1 MDDLSSYLD
10 QNAPGILLF
19 GKARMAMLD
28 IASGFWGLR
37 RQVESILGSRL
48 ADSIFQQ
55 AGVNGGASFASHFMP
70 GTPETPEKALRDCI
84 AAYQAAGFG
93 KYSLEELIQDDSR
106 RDDPSRLKIV
116 IRGEDTFESW
126 AVRQQG
132 TTTDHPTCS
141 YSSGVLVGFVNV
153 LLGRKDVVCA
163 EEMCQAQGDPC
174 CSFTL
179 VPADTVQD
187 QTVVAMS
194 PDPGL
199 ERQINL
205 LDLLFERMPMAIAIL
220 DEAFS
225 IRRYNRTFEDYSR
238 RYQPESGEPLHPG
251 VNYFDHIPGTER
263 LVKPMFEAVLGGETV
278 REQSV
283 LLETGSRSTYWDL
296 VLAPILDGEQVSG
309 ILMVSIDATDREQAV
324 RQLQETLVQLKTRE
338 ERLSLVMEGIND
350 GVWDWKIPQN
360 RVYFSPRWKEM
371 LGYQVQDLENSF
383 QTWEKL
389 IHPDDQ
395 EKTRTAI
402 EEYLSGERDRYY
414 LEHRLKHKDGTYRWI
429 LARGKVIRDQQGQPK
444 RMVGSHTDI
453 TEQKL
458 AEKALK
464 ESEASIRTLIENAR
478 NFAVYQVKVDPSQP
492 LKGKVVFVSPSLRE
506 IFGVEDIE
514 NLGSWFRH
522 LHPEDE
528 ERVLAA
534 HYRALQEK
542 KSYREITRWFNPRKQ
557 RWIYVQT
564 ASSPVFN
571 QDGELTHFNG
581 LIIDISEQKQ
591 AELELER
598 RARFEALITEISTRF
613 INLDP
618 REIDQGITQA
628 LGEVSRFMDVDRGYV
643 FRYSSDRKTMSNT
656 HEWCREGIEP
666 QLQRMQDLSL
676 EVLSWSNQILL
687 NGEVLAI
694 PDVDALPTEAAA
706 EKGEFR
712 GQKIQSLVCAPM
724 IYRGETIGFV
734 GFDAVRERR
743 DWDAESFQQ
752 LEMLAS
758 IITNA
763 LEHKRFQAIQ
773 SGQRQFLELL
783 AAGEGFQ
790 ETLDSLLQLIED
802 QWPGMHGL
810 VLLLDEESRRLRVGA
825 SVSLPAPY
833 LDSLEGLEIGPQMGS
848 CGTAC
853 YTGERVIV
861 EDIETDSRWEGL
873 RDLALQFGLKACW
886 SEPIFAQDGAVMG
899 SFAMYYRHPRTPSPE
914 ELRTIQI
921 GAHLAGVA
929 IEQRRAKQALQ
940 ESQRTLLTLMSNL
953 PGMAYRCKNDRRW
966 TMEFVSQGST
976 ALTGHSPQDL
986 IDSSRVSYGELIH
999 PEDREEVWKTIQQ
1012 AVNEGEAF
1020 RISYRIRVDGKQK
1033 WVWEQ
1038 GRGVYDAAGKLQAVE
1053 GFILDITE
1061 RVEARE
1067 LLEQRVEERT
1077 NELATLLDISHNLTS
1092 TLELSTLLDQIL
1104 DQLSGVLTYNAAS
1117 IMVLEEDILQIIA
1130 YRGPISLD
1138 EAQQLRFPLSEAG
1151 ANRAVIERREPVIIE
1166 DIYADTPLAEAIRA
1180 TAGKDLESVFAYLR
1194 CWMGIPLIVKDQL
1207 IGMLTLDQDQPGY
1220 YTPEHAE
1227 LAMAFA
1233 NQVAVAIE
1241 NARLYQETERRARE
1255 SEALFSVQQAITSR
1269 LEMDEVLQMIAD
1281 EARRLTRTDISAVY
1295 LLEGEELVISYV
1307 SGDVPDSI
1315 RGYRLSLEDSIA
1327 GQVVLDRQAILV
1339 QDTWEDDR
1347 VDRSASDQ
1355 VQARSLLIAPLVSGE
1370 DTIGTITVANR
1381 TPGGFNSED
1390 ERLLTTLAANV
1401 VISLE
1406 NARLY
1411 EAEQERRQV
1420 AEGLRDILA
1429 VLNSDRPLEDILRQ
1443 VIRQAVQLSGADAGA
1458 MYALVEESSLV
1469 GVISEYQMPEA
1480 FSSLS
1485 TFPLS
1490 NVPAHGNILQG
1501 DHFIMEEIEPLNEEE
1516 RSELSN
1522 FSRLI
1527 SQHFQAS
1534 LTIPVV
1540 VKEAIFGAIT
1550 LYYQRPRRFS
1560 KEEIRLAYSFA
1571 DQAALA
1577 IENADLRIQAE
1588 QSAVAE
1594 ERNRLARDLHDAVTQ
1609 TLFSASLIAEVLPRI
1624 WEKDPAAGRS
1634 RLEELRQLTR
1644 GALAEMRT
1652 LLMELRPKS
1661 VLETA
1666 FDELLEQLTSAFNG
1680 RTRIPIEYNLDSQ
1693 GEVPDPVKVALYRIL
1708 QEALNNIA
1716 KHARAEQVSIDIR
1729 LRQDCARVKIIDNGK
1744 GFDPDAIPADSLG
1757 LGIMKERAAEINAEF
1772 AITSELDKGTEI
1784 AVVWTADEEKNHE

>member
-1 MDDLSSYLD
+1 MNPTSNQSSRKDHPPLESSFTETSSFAFYQIDID
-10 QNAPGILLF
+10 QELPYQ
-19 GKARMAMLD
+19 GKVAFVSPNL
-28 IASGFWGLR
+28 G
-37 RQVESILGSRL
+37 EILGIK
-48 ADSIFQQ
+48 AVEHFP
-55 AGVNGGASFASHFMP
+55 AWFSH
-70 GTPETPEKALRDCI
+70 
-84 AAYQAAGFG
+84 
-93 KYSLEELIQDDSR
+93 
-106 RDDPSRLKIV
+106 
-116 IRGEDTFESW
+116 
-126 AVRQQG
+126 
-132 TTTDHPTCS
+132 
-141 YSSGVLVGFVNV
+141 
-153 LLGRKDVVCA
+153 
-163 EEMCQAQGDPC
+163 
-174 CSFTL
+174 
-179 VPADTVQD
+179 
-187 QTVVAMS
+187 
-194 PDPGL
+194 
-199 ERQINL
+199 
-205 LDLLFERMPMAIAIL
+205 
-220 DEAFS
+220 
-225 IRRYNRTFEDYSR
+225 
-238 RYQPESGEPLHPG
+238 
-251 VNYFDHIPGTER
+251 
-263 LVKPMFEAVLGGETV
+263 
-278 REQSV
+278 
-283 LLETGSRSTYWDL
+283 
-296 VLAPILDGEQVSG
+296 
-309 ILMVSIDATDREQAV
+309 
-324 RQLQETLVQLKTRE
+324 
-338 ERLSLVMEGIND
+338 
-350 GVWDWKIPQN
+350 
-360 RVYFSPRWKEM
+360 
-371 LGYQVQDLENSF
+371 
-383 QTWEKL
+383 
-389 IHPDDQ
+389 IHPED
-395 EKTRTAI
+395 K
-402 EEYLSGERDRYY
+402 ERVVSA
-414 LEHRLKHKDGTYRWI
+414 HTQSLKESTHYSDTYRWYHPRREEWI
-429 LARGKVIRDQQGQPK
+429 HLYVSSSPVLTQEGE
-444 RMVGSHTDI
+444 GSKSTGLVVDI
-453 TEQKL
+453 TEQTRAQRSL
-458 AEKALK
+458 SRRVEF
-464 ESEASIRTLIENAR
+464 ES
-478 NFAVYQVKVDPSQP
+478 
-492 LKGKVVFVSPSLRE
+492 
-506 IFGVEDIE
+506 
-514 NLGSWFRH
+514 
-522 LHPEDE
+522 
-528 ERVLAA
+528 
-534 HYRALQEK
+534 
-542 KSYREITRWFNPRKQ
+542 
-557 RWIYVQT
+557 
-564 ASSPVFN
+564 
-571 QDGELTHFNG
+571 
-581 LIIDISEQKQ
+581 
-591 AELELER
+591 
-598 RARFEALITEISTRF
+598 LITEISSRF

-618 REIDQGITQA
+618 GEIDQGITQA
-628 LGEVSRFMDVDRGYV
+628 LGEVSQFMDVDRGYV
-643 FRYSSDRKTMSNT
+643 FRYSSDCKTMSNT

-666 QLQRMQDLSL
+666 QLHRMQDLSL
-676 EVLSWSNQILL
+676 EVLFWSNEILL
-687 NGEVLAI
+687 NGEVLNI

-706 EKGEFR
+706 EKGEFQ
-712 GQKIQSLVCAPM
+712 GQNIQSLVCAPM

-734 GFDAVRERR
+734 GFDAVRKRR
-743 DWDAESFQQ
+743 DWNAESFQH

-783 AAGEGFQ
+783 AAGGRFQ

-810 VLLLDEESRRLRVGA
+810 VLLLDEENRRLRVGS
-825 SVSLPAPY
+825 SVSLPESY
-833 LDSLEGLEIGPQMGS
+833 LASLEGLEIGPQVGS

-873 RDLALQFGLKACW
+873 RDLALQYGLKACW
-886 SEPIFAQDGAVMG
+886 SEPIFAQDGNVIG
-899 SFAMYYRHPRTPSPE
+899 TFAMYYRHPRSPSPE

-921 GAHLAGVA
+921 GAHLAGIA

-940 ESQRTLLTLMSNL
+940 ESQRTLLMLMSNL

-976 ALTGHSPQDL
+976 ELTGYLPEDL
-986 IDSSRVSYGELIH
+986 VDSSRVSYGELIH
-999 PEDREEVWKTIQQ
+999 PEDRENVWQTIQQ
-1012 AVNEGEAF
+1012 AVNQGEAF
-1020 RISYRIRVDGKQK
+1020 RISYRILVDEVQK

-1038 GRGVYDAAGKLQAVE
+1038 GRGVYDPAGKLQAVE

-1077 NELATLLDISHNLTS
+1077 NELSTLLDISHNLTS

-1117 IMVLEEDILQIIA
+1117 IMVLEEDLLNIIA
-1130 YRGPISLD
+1130 YRGPISLE
-1138 EAQQLRFPLSEAG
+1138 EAQQIRFPLSEAG

-1269 LEMDEVLQMIAD
+1269 LEMDQVLQMIAD
-1281 EARRLTRTDISAVY
+1281 EARRLTKTDISAVY
-1295 LLEGEELVISYV
+1295 LLQGEELVISYV
-1307 SGDVPDSI
+1307 SGDVTDSI

-1327 GQVVLDRQAILV
+1327 GQVVMDRKAILV
-1339 QDTWEDDR
+1339 QDTWEDER

-1381 TPGGFNSED
+1381 TPGGFSLED

-1429 VLNSDRPLEDILRQ
+1429 VLNSDQPLEDILRQ
-1443 VIRQAVQLSGADAGA
+1443 VISQAVKLSGADAGA
-1458 MYALVEESSLV
+1458 MYALVEESSLI
-1469 GVISEYQMPEA
+1469 GVISEYKMPEA
-1480 FSSLS
+1480 FSSLT

-1490 NVPAHGNILQG
+1490 NAPAHRKILQG
-1501 DHFIMEEIEPLNEEE
+1501 DHFIMEEIDDIDVEEG
-1516 RSELSN
+1516 SKLSN
-1522 FSRLI
+1522 FSRMI
-1527 SQHFQAS
+1527 GKHFQAS

-1550 LYYQRPRRFS
+1550 LYYQRSRRFS
-1560 KEEIRLAYSFA
+1560 KEEVQLAYSFA

-1624 WEKDPAAGRS
+1624 WDKNPAAGRS

-1661 VLETA
+1661 VLETS
-1666 FDELLEQLTSAFNG
+1666 FDELLEQLTSAFSG
-1680 RTRIPIEYNLDSQ
+1680 RTRIPLEYNLDSQ
-1693 GEVPDPVKVALYRIL
+1693 SEVPDPVKVALYRIL
-1708 QEALNNIA
+1708 QEGLNNIA
-1716 KHARAEQVSIDIR
+1716 KHAQADQVSIDVGIK
-1729 LRQDCARVKIIDNGK
+1729 QDCARLKITDNGK
-1744 GFDPDAIPADSLG
+1744 GFDPDVIPADSLG

-1772 AITSELDKGTEI
+1772 AITSELEKGTEI
-1784 AVVWTADEEKNHE
+1784 VVEWTANEEKNHE